1 MPTTLTRRIPAPA
14 PVWSTSALPVPA
26 CRDDFVDQTR
36 DEVAAEEADGERVSD
51 FRGSVTV
58 GVLEITLDIE
68 VDLSHLI

>member
-1 MPTTLTRRIPAPA
+1 M
-14 PVWSTSALPVPA
+14 PVPA

-58 GVLEITLDIE
+58 GVLEITLDVE
-68 VDLSHLI
+68 VDLPHLV